1 MMDYSEVTA
10 IEYFKKKRKIMN
22 SLGRTGGNC
31 GGVICR
37 KCPLYLLNGD
47 ERECAELEI
56 NTLENAI
63 KAIMEYEIPVD
74 WSKVPVDTKI
84 LVRDT
89 KKGKWKRKYF
99 AKYENEKVYAFS
111 NGADSFTVEDENY
124 VTDWEYAKLYEEGE

>member
-1 MMDYSEVTA
+1 MDYSKVTA
-10 IEYFKKKRKIMN
+10 IEYFEKKRKIMD

-84 LVRDT
+84 LVRNRT
-89 KKGKWKRKYF
+89 GRKWYKRHF
-99 AKYENEKVYAFS
+99 AKYEDGKVYAFF
-111 NGADSFTVEDENY
+111 NGYSSFTASDENE
-124 VTDWEYAKLYEEGE
+124 VNSWNYAKLYEGEE